1 MKSDTRDAA
10 TTGPIAFCWAQR
22 YISMIGVDNAVRVI
36 ATLIAHAK
44 HRHDT
49 GVKTE
54 GKRKVNALPNAA
66 PEAKRGKMN
75 PPLNPPATEKEIA
88 TNLANPTKRHDRKDF
103 ISKPNSP
110 VVGKTWGN
118 NLAGY
123 KLARVSNSISPQNIV
138 CGNIIPRVTMTNPPR
153 RDLTT
158 AFLLSI
164 K

>member
-1 MKSDTRDAA
+1 
-10 TTGPIAFCWAQR
+10 
-22 YISMIGVDNAVRVI
+22 MIGVDNAVRVI
-36 ATLIAHAK
+36 ATLIEHAK

-66 PEAKRGKMN
+66 PEAKRGKIN
-75 PPLNPPATEKEIA
+75 PPLKPPATENDIA
-88 TNLANPTKRHDRKDF
+88 TNLAAPTNRHDKKEF

-110 VVGKTWGN
+110 AVGKTWGN
-118 NLAGY
+118 ISAGY

-138 CGNIIPRVTMTNPPR
+138 CGKIIPRVTMTMPPK
-153 RDLTT
+153 RDLIT

-164 K
+164 RWSASNRVRTCL